1 MAKRK
6 YKSGSVREKIGRF
19 YIRYYDMTGHQREE
33 FGGATRSAA
42 EKLLRQR
49 VGEIAAGSPARKAG
63 ADVTVSD
70 CLNLVLADYRLRKLD
85 TAIPEARIKSV
96 INPLIGHERAA
107 TINRKAIWAYIST
120 RRADGRKDATIN
132 RELSLIRRGLKLAAS
147 DEYGMIPRAA
157 QVPMLD
163 EGDNV
168 RTGFLRPDEY
178 QRMYNALPDYLQPL
192 FCVAY
197 HTGLRRGTLLSL
209 RLDQVDLDAGLIW
222 VSRSQTK
229 NRTSQTAPII
239 GDMRAHLARALSVN
253 VRYVFERDGKPIL
266 SFKNAWNVARIE
278 AKLPNLRFHDLRR
291 TAVRDWVAAG
301 ADTSTA
307 MAISGHK
314 TFSMFQRY
322 NILDAANIQRAAKLR
337 DPQIELRG
345 KQGKPVRAKP
355 S

>member
-1 MAKRK
+1 MGKRK
-6 YKSGSVREKIGRF
+6 YKTGSIRENKGRF

-33 FGGATRSAA
+33 FGGATRAAA

-49 VGEIAAGSPARKAG
+49 VGEVAAGSPVRKAG
-63 ADVTVSD
+63 ADVTVAD
-70 CLNLVLADYRLRKLD
+70 CLNLVLADYRLRRVD
-85 TAIPEARIKSV
+85 TAIPESRIKSV
-96 INPLIGHERAA
+96 IVPLIGHERAA
-107 TINRKAIWAYIST
+107 TLNRKAIWAYIST
-120 RRADGRKDATIN
+120 RRKDGRKDSTIN

-147 DEYGMIPRAA
+147 DEYGLIPRAA

-178 QRMYNALPDYLQPL
+178 QRVYDALPEYLHPL

-197 HTGLRRGTLLSL
+197 YTGLRRSTLLGL
-209 RLDQVDLDAGLIW
+209 RLDQIDLDAGLIW
-222 VSRSQTK
+222 VSRAQTK
-229 NRTSQTAPII
+229 NRTSQTAPIV
-239 GDMRAHLARALSVN
+239 GEMRAHLAKALNVN
-253 VRYVFERDGKPIL
+253 SAYVFENKGKPIL
-266 SFKNAWNVARIE
+266 SFKNAWKAAVKA
-278 AKLPNLRFHDLRR
+278 AGLPSLQFHDLRR

-322 NILDAANIQRAAKLR
+322 NIIDAANIQKAAKLR
-337 DPQIELRG
+337 EPQIKLRG
-345 KQGKPVRAKP
+345 KQGENMKAKP